1 MGVDGGEGDLEGM
14 SPAKRIK
21 WLKKRRAEI
30 VGQIKKLQILH
41 DRIQEKADQIEE
53 E

>member
-1 MGVDGGEGDLEGM
+1 M